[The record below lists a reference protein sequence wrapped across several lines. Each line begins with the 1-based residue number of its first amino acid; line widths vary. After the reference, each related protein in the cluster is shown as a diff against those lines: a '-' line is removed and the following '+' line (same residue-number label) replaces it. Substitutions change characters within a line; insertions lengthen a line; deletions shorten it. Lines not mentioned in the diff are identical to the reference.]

1 MGDPVQGDVKGLLGL
16 TALLVRPDGIVAWAC
31 EGEANAE
38 EAVEAGSL
46 WFAVRDG
53 G

>member
-1 MGDPVQGDVKGLLGL
+1 MLGL

-31 EGEANAE
+31 EGEASPGDVA
-38 EAVEAGSL
+38 EAGSR

-53 G
+53 R